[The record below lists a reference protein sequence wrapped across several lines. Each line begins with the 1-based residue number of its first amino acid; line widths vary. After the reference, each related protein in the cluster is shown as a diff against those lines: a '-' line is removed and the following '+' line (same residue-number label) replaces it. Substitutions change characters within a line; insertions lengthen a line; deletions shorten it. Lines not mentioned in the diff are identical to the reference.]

1 MQVTLFPRK
10 WLLST
15 FTSGCNVSEFND
27 SHTSDSWL
35 GLSESFEI
43 DGWVVKVSSQSRDIF
58 FYKMPSVKK
67 CQTEWPADTDQV
79 GGDFRRQPAF
89 FWQPCSFIVNKTAT
103 EESSYGV
110 LSIVSNLISNAKTMS
125 DALWVENDSSV
136 PLLLVTSTIF
146 KTFTPVFRSQQNCSA
161 QKNYHMMYY
170 PSYWFLAIKALFLT

>member
-1 MQVTLFPRK
+1 MPNRVAGRYWP
-10 WLLST
+10 
-15 FTSGCNVSEFND
+15 
-27 SHTSDSWL
+27 
-35 GLSESFEI
+35 
-43 DGWVVKVSSQSRDIF
+43 SRWRF
-58 FYKMPSVKK
+58 S
-67 CQTEWPADTDQV
+67 PAA
-79 GGDFRRQPAF
+79 GF

-161 QKNYHMMYY
+161 QKNYHTMYY
-170 PSYWFLAIKALFLT
+170 PSYWFLAIKALFLTSIELAEDFSMVIYIR

>member
-43 DGWVVKVSSQSRDIF
+43 DGWVVKVSSQSREIF

-89 FWQPCSFIVNKTAT
+89 FD
-103 EESSYGV
+103 
-110 LSIVSNLISNAKTMS
+110 NL
-125 DALWVENDSSV
+125 V
-136 PLLLVTSTIF
+136 
-146 KTFTPVFRSQQNCSA
+146 RS
-161 QKNYHMMYY
+161 
-170 PSYWFLAIKALFLT
+170 